1 VRWLWPG
8 PRAGVEDGADIVGA
22 ASAGDVALTGVDGGD
37 TGEWVGP
44 PRSRASPPLLVD
56 VSDDDGAVDAGM
68 VDVVVVDAV
77 VDDDVV

>member
-1 VRWLWPG
+1 
-8 PRAGVEDGADIVGA
+8 
-22 ASAGDVALTGVDGGD
+22 
-37 TGEWVGP
+37 VGP